1 MNIEINDEAIWS
13 ETVFGQCSLGDKRLT
28 KRLVQMGRQLSNF
41 TGTSLVKSCE
51 GQEHLI
57 EGSYRL
63 LRNKRVTADAI
74 ATGGYESTAR
84 IAENISLL
92 LAIEDTTT
100 LSYSHTVKKELGPTS
115 TKADARTGGYVVHTT
130 MLMDAEQEKTVGLI
144 AQERWCRDSKAH
156 GKKHQRGE
164 TAYEEKESYKWE
176 KNTHQLERRLGAKLS
191 DVISVCDREADIY
204 EYIRYKRNNNQRF
217 VVRASHNR
225 QLENSSERL
234 KEHLSTEKIL
244 GCYTIEIEQKKGR
257 KKRQVEIELKA
268 KTITFSPPKAK
279 KGIKKLPSITLNV
292 VLAQEKNP
300 NKNEG
305 LEWILLTTEAIGSFE
320 EVRKITRYYEL
331 RWRVEDFHK
340 AWKSGTGVER
350 QRMQSADN
358 LEKMVVILSFVA
370 IRLLQLKEYFE
381 GEKIVRSANDVGVSC
396 DQILQEVEWKVLWK
410 TVEKKE
416 LPADTP
422 SAAWAYKTI
431 AKLGGWNDSKK
442 TGKAS
447 WSAIWDGWF
456 RLSERVEGF
465 RLAQQ
470 LGNI

>member
-1 MNIEINDEAIWS
+1 MNIEINDEAMWA
-13 ETVFGQCSLGDKRLT
+13 ETVFGECSLGDKRLT
-28 KRLVQMGRQLSNF
+28 KRLVQMGKQLSNF

-51 GQEHLI
+51 GQDSLI

-63 LRNKRVTADAI
+63 LRNERVKADAI
-74 ATGGYESTAR
+74 AVGGYDSTAR
-84 IAENISLL
+84 IAKDIPLL
-92 LAIEDTTT
+92 LAIEDSTT
-100 LSYSHTVKKELGPTS
+100 LSYHHDVKKELGPTGP
-115 TKADARTGGYVVHTT
+115 KANARTAGYIVHTT

-156 GKKHQRGE
+156 GKKHKKDD

-176 KNTHQLERRLGAKLS
+176 KNTHQLEKRLGTKLS
-191 DVISVCDREADIY
+191 NVISVCDREADIY
-204 EYIRYKRNNNQRF
+204 EYIHYKRDNNQRF

-225 QLENSSERL
+225 QLQNSSERL
-234 KEHLSTEKIL
+234 NEHLLTAKVL

-257 KKRQVEIELKA
+257 KKRQIEIELKA
-268 KTITFSPPKAK
+268 TTITFSPAKAK
-279 KGIKKLPSITLNV
+279 SGIKKLPPLTLNV
-292 VLAQEKNP
+292 VMAQEKNP
-300 NKNEG
+300 GENEV

-320 EVRKITRYYEL
+320 EARKITRYYEL

-350 QRMQSADN
+350 QRMQSAEN
-358 LEKMVVILSFVA
+358 LEKMIVILSFVA

-381 GEKIVRSANDVGVSC
+381 EEKITQHTNDVGVSC
-396 DQILQEVEWKVLWK
+396 DKILQEVEWKVLWK

-416 LPADTP
+416 LPSTIP
-422 SAAWAYKTI
+422 SAGWAYKAI
-431 AKLGGWNDSKK
+431 AKLGGWNDSKG

-447 WSAIWDGWF
+447 WSTIWDGWF

-465 RLAQQ
+465 MLAQQ
-470 LGNI
+470 LVKI